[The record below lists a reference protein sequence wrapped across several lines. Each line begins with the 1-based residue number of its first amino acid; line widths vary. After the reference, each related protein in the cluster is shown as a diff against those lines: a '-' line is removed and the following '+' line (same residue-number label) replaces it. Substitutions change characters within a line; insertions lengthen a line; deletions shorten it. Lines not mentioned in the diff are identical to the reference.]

1 MSIEKMSDEV
11 INRYG
16 YEAKRTI
23 SFFKTVEKG
32 NYEKIV
38 EAYQKI
44 MK

>member
-11 INRYG
+11 IHRYG

-23 SFFKTVEKG
+23 SFFKIVEKG
-32 NYEKIV
+32 NYKKIV
-38 EAYQKI
+38 KAYQKV

>member
-11 INRYG
+11 IHRYG

-32 NYEKIV
+32 NYKKIV
-38 EAYQKI
+38 EVYQRI

>member
-11 INRYG
+11 IHRYG

-32 NYEKIV
+32 NYKKIV
-38 EAYQKI
+38 KAYHKI